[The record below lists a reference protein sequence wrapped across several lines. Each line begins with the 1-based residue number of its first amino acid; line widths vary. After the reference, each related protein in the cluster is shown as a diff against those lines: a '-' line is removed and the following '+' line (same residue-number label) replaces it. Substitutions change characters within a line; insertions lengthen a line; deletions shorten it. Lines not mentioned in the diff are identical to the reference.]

1 MEKILNEA
9 SVTPRITLT
18 QDEYNRLVALARA
31 NAKQIEQRAVEYYK
45 KNGVCSIHIDA
56 YVREDNGASNEIADT
71 YRFDCQPQY
80 GYVTP
85 SDEYEDNPFAID
97 RETRQRIMK
106 FAASFATAAFYRKF
120 GKQLMHINNA
130 ERYERRARNYITK
143 CIVITVTGWLL
154 AVALFL
160 VAVLK

>member
-18 QDEYNRLVALARA
+18 QDEYNRLVSLARA

-56 YVREDNGASNEIADT
+56 YVRDDNGASDEIADT

-85 SDEYEDNPFAID
+85 SGEYEDNPFAID

-130 ERYERRARNYITK
+130 ERYERRAQNYMTK

-160 VAVLK
+160 VAALK

>member
-9 SVTPRITLT
+9 SITPRITLT
-18 QDEYNRLVALARA
+18 QNEYNRLVALARA

-56 YVREDNGASNEIADT
+56 YVREDNGACNEIADT

-80 GYVTP
+80 GYVMP
-85 SDEYEDNPFAID
+85 SGEYEANPFAID

-106 FAASFATAAFYRKF
+106 FAASFATAVFYHKF

-130 ERYERRARNYITK
+130 ERYERRAQNYMTK

>member
-1 MEKILNEA
+1 MEKILNEV

-18 QDEYNRLVALARA
+18 QGEYNRLVALARA

-56 YVREDNGASNEIADT
+56 YVREHNGASNTIADT

-80 GYVTP
+80 GYVMP
-85 SDEYEDNPFAID
+85 SGEYEANPFAID

-130 ERYERRARNYITK
+130 ERYERRAQNYMTK

>member
-1 MEKILNEA
+1 MEKILKEA

-18 QDEYNRLVALARA
+18 QDEYNRLVSLARA

-56 YVREDNGASNEIADT
+56 YVREDNGACNELVDT

-80 GYVTP
+80 GYVMP
-85 SDEYEDNPFAID
+85 SDEYEANPFAID

-130 ERYERRARNYITK
+130 ERYERRVRNYMTK
-143 CIVITVTGWLL
+143 FIVITVTGWLL

>member
-56 YVREDNGASNEIADT
+56 YVREYNGASNEIADT

-80 GYVTP
+80 GYVMP
-85 SDEYEDNPFAID
+85 SGEYEANPFAID

-130 ERYERRARNYITK
+130 ERYERRARNYMTK